1 MKFMKIYK
9 RIESTIGNI
18 KLSIKRFPITLMI
31 SVILVISL
39 IYLQESPLN
48 LENRVRIREVNMI
61 LGLGIPLSV
70 CIGLLIESFFKG
82 DKLKSTILY
91 ICGMGFLILYYF
103 IFVAEKDFNV
113 VTMSRYGVVMLSLVL
128 AFLYI
133 PRLKNDQ
140 NYEYY
145 VMDVYSSLAITFI
158 YSFVLYFGIS
168 AIFFTIDRLFDVSIK
183 GDFYYYMFLI
193 VSFIFALSLFLSKLP
208 SQDNE
213 FINIEYT
220 KALKVLLLY
229 IVIPLITI
237 YTAILYVYFAKIIVT
252 MVWPKGLVSH
262 LVLWYST
269 ISVGIIFLI
278 TPILDENKIAKLF
291 KIWFP
296 KVILPV
302 LLMMFISIGQRVGQ
316 YGITENRYYIM
327 VLGAWVTGIMI
338 YFSLKKPLKNI
349 IIPISLSIIMLN
361 SVFGPLSSYSLSKMS
376 QNKRLENILNKNNM
390 IDNNIIVPNS
400 NVSKDDRIEI
410 NNIISYFDSNH
421 EVGEI
426 NVFPKD
432 ININQVDKLT
442 GFKYEYYNP
451 YVQNQEI
458 YFFYG
463 SQNADDYIDITGYD
477 YFVNLNSWNQQKR
490 NIGDLTIEYSNSK
503 NILTI
508 RKNGEIVA
516 EQEILSLIE
525 DIHEKQKLTSEKDK
539 GKDMLSY
546 KDVTY
551 EVVVTTNSSDEI
563 KLKIIFTN
571 INGKVSKDGN
581 LIIDGVDFM
590 VLIKK

>member
-1 MKFMKIYK
+1 MKLYK

-18 KLSIKRFPITLMI
+18 KLSIKRFPITLII

-48 LENRVRIREVNMI
+48 LANRGRIREINMI
-61 LGLGIPLSV
+61 LGLAIPLSV
-70 CIGLLIESFFKG
+70 CIGLLIESFFKE
-82 DKLKSTILY
+82 DKLKSTMLY
-91 ICGMGFLILYYF
+91 LGGTGFLILYYF

-113 VTMSRYGVVMLSLVL
+113 VTMSRYGVVILSLVL

-133 PRLKNDQ
+133 PRLKNNQ

-208 SQDNE
+208 SEDNE

-278 TPILDENKIAKLF
+278 TPILEENKIAKLF

-302 LLMMFISIGQRVGQ
+302 LLMMFMSIGQRVGQ

-327 VLGAWVTGIMI
+327 VLGGWVTGIMI

-376 QNKRLENILNKNNM
+376 QNRRLENILNRNNM
-390 IDNNIIVPNS
+390 IDNNIIIPNP
-400 NVSKDDRIEI
+400 NVSKEDRIEI

-432 ININQVDKLT
+432 TDIKQVDKLT

-463 SQNADDYIDITGYD
+463 SQNSDDYIDITGYD

-490 NIGDLTIEYSNSK
+490 NIGDLTIEYNNSK
-503 NILTI
+503 NILNLK
-508 RKNGEIVA
+508 KNGEILA

-525 DIHEKQKLTSEKDK
+525 DIHEKQKLTSENDK
-539 GKDMLSY
+539 GKDMLNY

-551 EVVVTTNSSDEI
+551 EVVVPTNNADEI

-571 INGKVSKDGN
+571 INGKVSQDDN

>member
-1 MKFMKIYK
+1 MKLMKLYK

-18 KLSIKRFPITLMI
+18 KLSIKRFPITLII

-48 LENRVRIREVNMI
+48 LANRGRIREINMI
-61 LGLGIPLSV
+61 LGLAIPLSV
-70 CIGLLIESFFKG
+70 CIGLLIESFFKE
-82 DKLKSTILY
+82 DKLKSTMLY
-91 ICGMGFLILYYF
+91 LGGTGFLILYYF

-113 VTMSRYGVVMLSLVL
+113 VTMSRYGVVILSLVL

-133 PRLKNDQ
+133 PRLKNNQ

-208 SQDNE
+208 SEDNE

-278 TPILDENKIAKLF
+278 TPILEENKIAKLF

-302 LLMMFISIGQRVGQ
+302 LLMMFMSIGQRVGQ

-327 VLGAWVTGIMI
+327 VLGGWVTGIMI

-376 QNKRLENILNKNNM
+376 QNRRLENILNRNNM
-390 IDNNIIVPNS
+390 IDNNIIIPNP
-400 NVSKDDRIEI
+400 NVSKEDRIEI

-432 ININQVDKLT
+432 TDIKQVDKLT

-463 SQNADDYIDITGYD
+463 SQNSDDYIDITGYD

-490 NIGDLTIEYSNSK
+490 NIGDLTIEYNNSK
-503 NILTI
+503 NILNLK
-508 RKNGEIVA
+508 KNGEILA

-525 DIHEKQKLTSEKDK
+525 DIHEKQKLTSENDK
-539 GKDMLSY
+539 GKDMLNY

-551 EVVVTTNSSDEI
+551 EVVVPTNNADEI

-571 INGKVSKDGN
+571 INGKVSQDDN

>member
-1 MKFMKIYK
+1 MKLMKLYK

-48 LENRVRIREVNMI
+48 LGNRGRIREINMI
-61 LGLGIPLSV
+61 LGLAIPLSV
-70 CIGLLIESFFKG
+70 CIGLLIESFFKE
-82 DKLKSTILY
+82 DKLKSTMLY
-91 ICGMGFLILYYF
+91 IGGTGFLILYYF

-133 PRLKNDQ
+133 PRLKKDH

-208 SQDNE
+208 SEDNE

-278 TPILDENKIAKLF
+278 TPILEENKIAKLF

-302 LLMMFISIGQRVGQ
+302 LLMMFMSIGQRVGQ

-390 IDNNIIVPNS
+390 IDNNIIIPNP
-400 NVSKDDRIEI
+400 NVSKEDRIEI

-508 RKNGEIVA
+508 RKNGEILA

-551 EVVVTTNSSDEI
+551 EVVAPINSSDAI